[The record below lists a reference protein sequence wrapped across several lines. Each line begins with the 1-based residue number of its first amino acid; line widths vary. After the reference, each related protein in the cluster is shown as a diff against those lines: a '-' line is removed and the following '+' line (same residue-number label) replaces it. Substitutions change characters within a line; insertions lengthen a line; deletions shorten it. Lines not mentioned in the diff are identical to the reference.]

1 MRIGTISK
9 VCGISNRLMR
19 YYESQGLI
27 KPHRDS
33 NGYRYYDTSHV
44 RQVQEIRQMLA
55 AGFSTKE
62 IQDFVP
68 CFSGEHQAG
77 PCEEGL
83 NKHLDK
89 LHEIDAAIQSLE
101 RRRKFLLNRLERF
114 HLSPQQIKNLVGG
127 ESSHEDKGAYSYPG
141 IGNLLDRRR

>member
-1 MRIGTISK
+1 MRIGTIAK
-9 VCGISNRLMR
+9 VCGVSNRLMR
-19 YYESQGLI
+19 YYEAQGLI

-55 AGFSTKE
+55 AGFSTRE

-68 CFSGEHQAG
+68 CFSGEHHAG

-83 NKHLDK
+83 KKHMGK
-89 LHEIDAAIQSLE
+89 LREIEGAMESLE
-101 RRRKFLLNRLERF
+101 RRKEFLLNRLERF
-114 HLSPQQIKNLVGG
+114 HLSPQQIHNLVEG
-127 ESSHEDKGAYSYPG
+127 ENSYEDKGANSHPG